1 MPIENHNKM
10 GLWGAVSFVC
20 GNIIGSGLFISPSSI
35 LRKTQSVG
43 LALSIWGFS
52 AVISV
57 IGAYCYVELGTSI
70 RRSGA
75 DFAYLCY
82 VGWFPAAFAFMS
94 TGCLMTYPATLAV
107 QAQTFAEYLFTGA
120 RIELQSE
127 AAMKYGKILT
137 SFALIWLLLFLNF
150 FSVRT
155 FVARFQIAATASKIL
170 STMTI
175 VCLGMWHLIV
185 KGDTHNLQDPFKGSN
200 FYPGSIA
207 TSFFSG
213 LFSYDGWDVL
223 NFGAE
228 EIENPRRTMSLAILI
243 AMSLVAGLYFLV
255 NLSFFVVLSVEEI
268 LSSDAVATT
277 FSQHTMG
284 DAQYIMPLLVSI
296 LLIGSL
302 NTTLF
307 SASRYLYAGARE
319 GQMPSFISIVNKEH
333 DSPRCALF
341 YHVVMSMMFAFAGNT
356 EELISYL
363 GFAQWIQRTLT
374 MSALIWIRLRNKPVH
389 PDRIRTPL
397 ILPIAFMVICASLGM
412 RRSFFFYVIFL
423 WDKALLRFEGYR
435 SACRTLNEKAA
446 IYNQIVFN
454 GVVDFEETQEG
465 AAEEIAIETK
475 RRETLASLTHRVA
488 PLGSVCESEI
498 KKQRF

>member
-170 STMTI
+170 STLTI
-175 VCLGMWHLIV
+175 VCLGMYHLIV

-374 MSALIWIRLRNKPVH
+374 MSALIWI
-389 PDRIRTPL
+389 L
-397 ILPIAFMVICASLGM
+397 IVTIVQEIKTAAVGLSFLVA
-412 RRSFFFYVIFL
+412 SFFFYVIFL